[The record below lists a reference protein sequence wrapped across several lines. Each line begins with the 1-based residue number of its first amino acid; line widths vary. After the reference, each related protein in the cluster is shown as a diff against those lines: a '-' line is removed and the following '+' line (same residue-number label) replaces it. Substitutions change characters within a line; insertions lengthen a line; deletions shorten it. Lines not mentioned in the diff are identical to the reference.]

1 MQHRIKQAT
10 TIAAAVASSLALTA
24 GTPGTGAAATPLVG
38 IGDNAPEMFADPHY
52 LELKTKISRKIVAY
66 DFYHHADERFEF
78 KRWMDAAELAGVR
91 PLIAFSASIRS
102 PRRLPTTG
110 AFRKSFDYVRKNY
123 PKVRDFS
130 VWNEANHRSQPTR
143 DNPKRAAQYFNS
155 VRTRCASCKI
165 VAADVLDQSNMLTWI
180 ATFKRYAKKPKIWGL
195 HSYTDANRNRSWKR
209 STSKRFVDA
218 VSGEVWLTE
227 VGGIVS
233 LQSVYR
239 YNERRA
245 AQGLRNTLRY
255 VLADRKIKR
264 AYIYSWYGTKQPK
277 SRRSYKWDSGLL
289 SWNGAEVR
297 PGFYA
302 LRSWLKGHPKAIQ
315 SP

>member
-1 MQHRIKQAT
+1 MQLQIKQAT
-10 TIAAAVASSLALTA
+10 ALATATACAFVLGASAPEVSK
-24 GTPGTGAAATPLVG
+24 AATPLVG
-38 IGDNAPEMFADPHY
+38 IGDNAPEMFSDPNY
-52 LELKTKISRKIVAY
+52 LKLKTKIARKIVPY

-78 KRWMDAAELAGVR
+78 NRWMDAAQLAGVR
-91 PLIAFSASIRS
+91 PLIAFNASARS
-102 PRRLPTTG
+102 PKRLPTPG

-123 PKVRDFS
+123 PTVRDFT

-143 DNPKRAAQYFNS
+143 QNPRRAAQYFNA

-165 VAADVLDQSNMLTWI
+165 VAADVLDQSNMLTWV
-180 ATFKRYAKKPKIWGL
+180 ATFRRYAKQPKIWGL

-227 VGGIVS
+227 VGGIVA

-264 AYIYSWYGTKQPK
+264 AYIYSWYGTRQPE
-277 SRRSYKWDSGLL
+277 SRKSYKWDSGLL
-289 SWNGAEVR
+289 SWNGADVR
-297 PGFYA
+297 PGYYA
-302 LRSWLKGHPKAIQ
+302 LKSWLKSHPAAIKA
-315 SP
+315 P